1 MRRTPNWKC
10 LQNNLMPDFTCYT
23 QVLFEGVMGFHYHS
37 DIAIDNLQ
45 MHKGQCETQGVIPS
59 DAMADPNGN
68 EV

>member
-1 MRRTPNWKC
+1 M
-10 LQNNLMPDFTCYT
+10 
-23 QVLFEGVMGFHYHS
+23 LFEGVMGFHYHS

-45 MHKGQCETQGVIPS
+45 MHQGQCETQGVIPS